1 MIYFSELN
9 LSELFLRHSAR
20 KQKVEPPSFL
30 KKIGDIE
37 VFRGMSAKFT
47 ACATGTPEPDVEWYD
62 SLIILVH
69 STPVQTR
76 AISRPTLS
84 FQFLF

>member
-1 MIYFSELN
+1 MITFDAAAELYMIV
-9 LSELFLRHSAR
+9 FPRFISAR

-47 ACATGTPEPDVEWYD
+47 ACATGSPEPDVEWCVLSYLLLYICPF
-62 SLIILVH
+62 SFTII
-69 STPVQTR
+69 
-76 AISRPTLS
+76 
-84 FQFLF
+84 